1 MELVPTP
8 RPQSSARLPAF
19 LALGVW
25 VLLAVFPPSASR
37 IAIWPWSLL
46 TLVFW
51 TGSFFLGVFVLR
63 SRRGL
68 SPVLEAGLVLLAL
81 AALISAQAG
90 PLRGVSV
97 PAALPVIGACL
108 LPVALLPWLSGPQRA
123 AGCRWIG
130 WAVVAILGASLGLWF
145 RDHLAPA
152 FHRGTGLMDALGLRN
167 EQPFGHGNYTAAFA
181 LLALSWI
188 GTCLV
193 ASQASSAV
201 RDSGDSGKP
210 DDSEGPRVS
219 AFARPGFWWVGLA
232 LGLIVLFSSGS
243 RAGIGALAVGLVV
256 TATLGARD
264 LIQLRPAVRVGL
276 VGIALAL
283 VMAGIATNARLRA
296 FVLEGGWSDVASESN
311 RQRLGMTTGALK
323 LGGEHPFLGWGPGT
337 VPHVFPSV
345 RAEVAGNV
353 DNVLQVH
360 SSLLQTWATLGAA
373 GVLGAGCI
381 ATGVLTLIWSSRSRA
396 PTKTRQTESAVLAG
410 GLVGF
415 AAFTFFDHSLD
426 LPAIAA
432 LAAAHLAALAPAA
445 PAGPPLPGAGGRLRA
460 GLAGVLLLG
469 GLTLIPL
476 TVQDQRARRLHSSA
490 MDAAARGD
498 AAGYADRLASA
509 NTILPDATYLSHLQ
523 ASYLST
529 GQPFSSS
536 PPEGGPANAVGL
548 LEATLR
554 INPFLEYAHY
564 NLGWLLL
571 GSRPTD
577 AERHFSE
584 SARLAPH
591 RVGVHLGLGLARASQ
606 GNAAGAVRA
615 FAAERINAP
624 EQAYASLFRD
634 PGLADLSR
642 DVRQRAIGFLQEAAA
657 GGQLPASTIEIVLS
671 TWKNAAADQVTEG
684 PPYRRVRPGYGV
696 LMGFPEGRPPAD
708 VNPMNALTLPKE
720 AARALPKPGWVPG
733 RLLLELSLGQ
743 EPAKP

>member
-1 MELVPTP
+1 MELAPKP
-8 RPQSSARLPAF
+8 RPQSSAWLMAF

-37 IAIWPWSLL
+37 LAIWPWSLL
-46 TLVFW
+46 TLAFW
-51 TGSFFLGVFVLR
+51 TGSFLVGLFVLR
-63 SRRGL
+63 TRRGL
-68 SPVLEAGLVLLAL
+68 PSLLDVGLVALAL
-81 AALISAQAG
+81 AALISAQSG

-97 PAALPVIGACL
+97 PAAIPAVGGCL
-108 LPVALLPWLSGPQRA
+108 LPFALLPWLSGPQRA
-123 AGCRWIG
+123 AGLRRIG
-130 WAVVAILGASLGLWF
+130 WAVVAILGVSLGLWF

-152 FHRGTGLMDALGLRN
+152 LSRGVRLLDALGLRN

-193 ASQASSAV
+193 TSQASPEPHGSEN
-201 RDSGDSGKP
+201 P
-210 DDSEGPRVS
+210 DEAAAPPAS

-243 RAGIGALAVGLVV
+243 RAGIGALAVGLAV
-256 TATLGARD
+256 AAALAARD
-264 LIQLRPAVRVGL
+264 LLRLRPAVRVGL
-276 VGIALAL
+276 VGIALAG

-296 FVLEGGWSDVASESN
+296 FVLEGRWSEVASESN
-311 RQRLGMTTGALK
+311 RQRLGMTTGALR
-323 LGGEHPFLGWGPGT
+323 LGAEKPLLGWGPGT
-337 VPHVFPSV
+337 VPQVFPSV

-381 ATGVLTLIWSSRSRA
+381 AIGTLTLIRSARRNE
-396 PTKTRQTESAVLAG
+396 TTRTGQTESAVMAG
-410 GLVGF
+410 GLAGF

-445 PAGPPLPGAGGRLRA
+445 PAALHHPETGGRLRA
-460 GLAGVLLLG
+460 GLAGILLLG
-469 GLTLIPL
+469 FLTLIPL
-476 TVQDQRARRLHSSA
+476 ALQDQRARWLHSRA

-498 AAGYADRLASA
+498 AAGYSDRLAEA
-509 NTILPDATYLSHLQ
+509 ITILPDATYLAHLR
-523 ASYLST
+523 ASLLST
-529 GQPFSSS
+529 GQPFSGS
-536 PPEGGPANAVGL
+536 PPQGGPAAAVGL
-548 LEATLR
+548 LESTLR

-571 GSRPTD
+571 GSRPAD
-577 AERHFSE
+577 AERHFRE
-584 SARLAPH
+584 AARLAPH

-615 FAAERINAP
+615 FAAERVNAP
-624 EQAYASLFRD
+624 EQAFASLFRE
-634 PGLADLSR
+634 PGLT
-642 DVRQRAIGFLQEAAA
+642 DVAKDVQQRATEFLQASAT
-657 GGQLPASTIEIVLS
+657 GGHLPATAVATVLS
-671 TWKNAAADQVTEG
+671 TWENVSAAQVTEG
-684 PPYRRVRPGYGV
+684 PPFRRVRPGYGV

-708 VNPMNALTLPKE
+708 VNPMTALTLPKE
-720 AARALPKPGWVPG
+720 SAQSLPKPGWVPG

-743 EPAKP
+743 DPAKP